1 MKNQFKELKIVTQFY
16 VSIRFCCCLTHYWEN
31 LDQMQAWIVIIDPQN
46 YKLSVTCHIIDPQNN
61 KLSVT
66 CHIGTFGRL
75 KIHQNMTKQNQICL
89 CLK

>member
-46 YKLSVTCHIIDPQNN
+46 YKLSVTCHI
-61 KLSVT
+61 
-66 CHIGTFGRL
+66 GTFGRL